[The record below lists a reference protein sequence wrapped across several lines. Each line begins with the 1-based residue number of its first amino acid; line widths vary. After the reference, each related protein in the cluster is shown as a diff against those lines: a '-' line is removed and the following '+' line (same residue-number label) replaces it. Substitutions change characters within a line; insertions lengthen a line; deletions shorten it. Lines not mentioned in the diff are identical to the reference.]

1 MVKNG
6 KREIRPA
13 MTRLQ
18 NAQEQLSDALTA
30 LESAANQA
38 FASTRLSQTQ
48 GQKNLDSEVS
58 ELVNEVS
65 LIEAKLGEAIAMIAR
80 IESVGT
86 KDGDS

>member
-1 MVKNG
+1 VVENG

-18 NAQEQLSDALTA
+18 NAQEQLSDALTV
-30 LESAANQA
+30 LESAADQA

-65 LIEAKLGEAIAMIAR
+65 LIEAKLGEAIAMIAT